1 TAYTTPQILGGNKN
15 LVMSTLIYQQAMTL
29 GNWKNA
35 SVIAIVLIIISA
47 LSMILM
53 RKASRALD
61 RRPNINA

>member
-1 TAYTTPQILGGNKN
+1 
-15 LVMSTLIYQQAMTL
+15 MSTLIYQQAMTL